1 MATRCSCQ
9 RCSIRGLMGPAILI
23 TIGVLFLVQQSHWA
37 YHFGRTWPVILLVIG
52 GLKLAEALASD
63 AGHVSQNAPPPYP
76 PQVPPVPPYPQ
87 QGSGTSSQ
95 QVSQQGQ
102 GPGQV
107 PPPPPLG

>member
-52 GLKLAEALASD
+52 GVKLAEALASD
-63 AGHVSQNAPPPYP
+63 AGHNAQQVPPYP
-76 PQVPPVPPYPQ
+76 PQ
-87 QGSGTSSQ
+87 
-95 QVSQQGQ
+95 
-102 GPGQV
+102 GPGQTP
-107 PPPPPLG
+107 PPPPPLS

>member
-9 RCSIRGLMGPAILI
+9 RCSIKGLMGPAILI

-52 GLKLAEALASD
+52 GVKLAEALASD
-63 AGHVSQNAPPPYP
+63 AGHISQNAPPPYP
-76 PQVPPVPPYPQ
+76 PQSPPMPP
-87 QGSGTSSQ
+87 QGPGTS
-95 QVSQQGQ
+95 SQQGQ
-102 GPGQV
+102 GPGV

>member
-1 MATRCSCQ
+1 MATRCNCQ

-52 GLKLAEALASD
+52 GVKLAEALASD
-63 AGHVSQNAPPPYP
+63 AGHNSQQVPPPYTPQGPPMP
-76 PQVPPVPPYPQ
+76 PQVP
-87 QGSGTSSQ
+87 GTSSQ
-95 QVSQQGQ
+95 QQGQ